1 MNILMKRGVLTVIL
15 FISLFQADTIYAES
29 EKTKRE
35 EVRNFL
41 SSVLDISK
49 ENTYPN
55 TPSMKEQVKPNELT
69 KELLEDAKVQIN
81 NPHLIKMLNETDL
94 RPSPIAIG
102 YRGMIY
108 MGYWPLNYETKEQ
121 SINWQ
126 YQKINT
132 NQKDNQNGYES
143 KNIHYNQEKERAVRG
158 ALTKKVDS
166 SNQIKEMMLFEAQKQ
181 AELPLSFDTVIGKG
195 TDMNL
200 SYGVPRK
207 KIGILEAYAPAVH
220 EQGKVTFGE
229 VYLKLKG
236 SKKEIVIQDVEKR
249 EIGAWIPI
257 QDRLSITFRAQ

>member
-1 MNILMKRGVLTVIL
+1 MKWGFLTLIVC
-15 FISLFQADTIYAES
+15 FSLLQADIIHAES

-35 EVRNFL
+35 EMHNFL

-49 ENTYPN
+49 KNTYPN
-55 TPSMKEQVKPNELT
+55 TPSMKEQVEPNELT
-69 KELLEDAKVQIN
+69 KELLEDGKVKIN

-94 RPSPIAIG
+94 RPSPLAIG

-108 MGYWPLNYETKEQ
+108 MGKWPLNYETKEQ
-121 SINWQ
+121 NINWQ

-158 ALTKKVDS
+158 ALTEKVDYP
-166 SNQIKEMMLFEAQKQ
+166 NQIKEMMLFEAQKQ
-181 AELPLSFDTVIGKG
+181 AELPLSFDTVIGEG

-207 KIGILEAYAPAVH
+207 KVGIVEAYAPAVH
-220 EQGKVTFGE
+220 EKGKVTFGD

-236 SKKEIVIQDVEKR
+236 SKKEIVIEGVEKK
-249 EIGAWIPI
+249 EVGAWIPI
-257 QDRLSITFRAQ
+257 QDRLSITFRVQ

>member
-1 MNILMKRGVLTVIL
+1 MKRGAITFIL
-15 FISLFQADTIYAES
+15 CLSLFQTEMIHAES
-29 EKTKRE
+29 EETKRE

-81 NPHLIKMLNETDL
+81 NPQLIKMLNETDL
-94 RPSPIAIG
+94 QPSPLAIG

-108 MGYWPLNYETKEQ
+108 MGEWPLNYETKEQ

-132 NQKDNQNGYES
+132 NQKDNQDGYES
-143 KNIHYNQEKERAVRG
+143 KNIHYSQEKERAVRG
-158 ALTKKVDS
+158 ALTEKVDYP
-166 SNQIKEMMLFEAQKQ
+166 NQIKEMMLFEAQKR
-181 AELPLSFDTVIGKG
+181 AELPLAFDTVIGEG

-200 SYGVPRK
+200 SYGVPSK
-207 KIGILEAYAPAVH
+207 KVGILEAYAPAVH

-236 SKKEIVIQDVEKR
+236 SKTKIVIQNVETKDV
-249 EIGAWIPI
+249 GAWIPV